1 MANDT
6 HVAAEHRVQLEL
18 LHALQETLVGGDADR
33 SASGGLLKQLLDYS
47 EAHFLSE
54 QLLMRLYAYPA
65 HEDHVQEHDRLIGD
79 LRDLSVAWAEGE
91 AEAAGTLL
99 VKVEEWLLIHMN
111 TTDKAL
117 EGYLAENG
125 PQPS

>member
-18 LHALQETLVGGDADR
+18 LHALQETLAGGDADR

-65 HEDHVQEHDRLIGD
+65 YEDHVQEHDRLIGD

-125 PQPS
+125 PLPS

>member
-18 LHALQETLVGGDADR
+18 LHALQETLSGAEADPVAPE
-33 SASGGLLKQLLDYS
+33 SLLKQLLEYS

-65 HEDHVQEHDRLIGD
+65 YEQHVQEHDRLIGD

-91 AEAAGTLL
+91 GDATGELL
-99 VKVEEWLLIHMN
+99 AQVEGWLLTHMS

-117 EGYLAENG
+117 ESYLAEH
-125 PQPS
+125 S